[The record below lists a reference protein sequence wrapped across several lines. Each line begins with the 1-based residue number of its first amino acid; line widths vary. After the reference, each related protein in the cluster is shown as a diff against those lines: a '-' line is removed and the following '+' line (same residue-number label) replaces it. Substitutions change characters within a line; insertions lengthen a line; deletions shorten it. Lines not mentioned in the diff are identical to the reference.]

1 MSARADAAR
10 GDTARIRRGGKP
22 RKRVTARRPVKKRK
36 TAVGKA
42 LALIPARYVAIGQKC
57 VGYAL
62 VVGAVVAVC
71 GGLIAMRLPQMIGVE
86 LGELA
91 GSAGFKVKQVEIRG
105 ITHMD
110 RKPVEDAALDEQQRA
125 MPLVDLS
132 AIRNRLLAQGWVA
145 DARVSRRLPDTL
157 VIDIVERKPA
167 AMWQYR
173 QQLMLVDADGR
184 PIERVRL
191 TGAPLP
197 DLPIVIGPG
206 ANLQLGAL
214 ERLMA
219 AVPTLKPV
227 LDGATWVGDR
237 RWDVRFRS
245 GETLSLPEG
254 ADRARAALL
263 YFAKA
268 DEKARLLGRGFPH
281 FDLRVPSKLVITLP
295 PKDGK
300 GAPAASAAAQAIAQ
314 PIVAPAPMPTATPA
328 SVAAGD
334 NAGNI

>member
-1 MSARADAAR
+1 MSARD
-10 GDTARIRRGGKP
+10 DHARIRRGGKA
-22 RKRVTARRPVKKRK
+22 RKRVTARRPARKRQSRL
-36 TAVGKA
+36 AKA
-42 LALIPARYVAIGQKC
+42 LALVPARYVAMAQKG

-62 VVGAVVAVC
+62 VAGAAVAVC
-71 GGLIAMRLPQMIGVE
+71 GALVVVRLPQMIGIE
-86 LGELA
+86 LGELV
-91 GSAGFKVKQVEIRG
+91 GSAGFSVKQVEIRG
-105 ITHMD
+105 LTHMD
-110 RKPVEDAALDEQQRA
+110 RKPVEDAALDEQARA
-125 MPLVDLS
+125 MPLVDLA
-132 AIRNRLLAQGWVA
+132 AIRDRLMAYGWVA

-173 QQLMLVDADGR
+173 QRLMLVDAQGR

-206 ANLQLGAL
+206 ANRQLAAL
-214 ERLMA
+214 EKLIA

-254 ADRARAALL
+254 AEQARAALL

-268 DEKARLLGRGFPH
+268 DERAGLLGRGFPH
-281 FDLRVPSKLVITLP
+281 FDLRVPTKLVITMP
-295 PKDGK
+295 PK
-300 GAPAASAAAQAIAQ
+300 ASAVRAAVPPAA
-314 PIVAPAPMPTATPA
+314 VAPTPVAVEPAPSPAPMPVVTPA
-328 SVAAGD
+328 GMAALD

>member
-1 MSARADAAR
+1 MSGREDRAS
-10 GDTARIRRGGKP
+10 IRRGGKP
-22 RKRVTARRPVKKRK
+22 RRRVTARRPVKKRK
-36 TAVGKA
+36 NSVSKA
-42 LALIPARYVAIGQKC
+42 LALIPSRYVVIGQK
-57 VGYAL
+57 VAGYAL
-62 VVGAVVAVC
+62 VAGAVVAVC
-71 GGLIAMRLPQMIGVE
+71 GGLVAMRLPQMIGIE

-105 ITHMD
+105 IAHMD
-110 RKPVEDAALDEQQRA
+110 RKPVEDAALDEQARA

-132 AIRNRLLAQGWVA
+132 AIRDRLLAQGWVA

-167 AMWQYR
+167 AMWQY
-173 QQLMLVDADGR
+173 QQRLMLVDAVGR

-206 ANLQLGAL
+206 ANRQLAAL
-214 ERLMA
+214 DALMA
-219 AVPTLKPV
+219 AVPTLKPM

-254 ADRARAALL
+254 ADRARAALI

-281 FDLRVPSKLVITLP
+281 FDLRVPTKLVITMP
-295 PKDGK
+295 PKDAHGS
-300 GAPAASAAAQAIAQ
+300 PAAAVAVPLPA
-314 PIVAPAPMPTATPA
+314 PPTVAPAPMPVATPA
-328 SVAAGD
+328 SVADAD
-334 NAGNI
+334 TAGNI